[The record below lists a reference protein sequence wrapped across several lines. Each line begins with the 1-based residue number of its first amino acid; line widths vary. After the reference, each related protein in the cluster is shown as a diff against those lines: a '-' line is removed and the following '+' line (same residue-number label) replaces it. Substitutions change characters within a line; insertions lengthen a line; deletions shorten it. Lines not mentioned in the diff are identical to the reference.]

1 MTDRTATDR
10 TVTDPAVT
18 HRTVTDPAARTSA
31 DPEGAAGRSEA
42 LRERYRAT
50 IGAVPPAVEERLRVA
65 RAFGRLST
73 EEAFT
78 ALRHIVLAESP
89 LGGRVQQLVHFGQL
103 LALGRAEP
111 ARIHARGALHA
122 GAGIADLIG
131 VAETA
136 LITSGTPSYALG
148 IEIVV
153 ELLAED
159 GGRAGGPARP
169 PPRGGGGAPGG
180 RPPGA
185 GGVGIKK

>member
-1 MTDRTATDR
+1 MADTA
-10 TVTDPAVT
+10 A
-18 HRTVTDPAARTSA
+18 
-31 DPEGAAGRSEA
+31 GAAGVTGERTAVERSEA
-42 LRERYRAT
+42 LRERYRST
-50 IGAVPPAVEERLRVA
+50 LGAVPPAVEDRLRVA
-65 RAFGRLST
+65 RAFGRLAT

-78 ALRHIVLAESP
+78 ALRDLVLADSP

-148 IEIVV
+148 LEIVV
-153 ELLAED
+153 ELLPD
-159 GGRAGGPARP
+159 DHGPA
-169 PPRGGGGAPGG
+169 A
-180 RPPGA
+180 
-185 GGVGIKK
+185 